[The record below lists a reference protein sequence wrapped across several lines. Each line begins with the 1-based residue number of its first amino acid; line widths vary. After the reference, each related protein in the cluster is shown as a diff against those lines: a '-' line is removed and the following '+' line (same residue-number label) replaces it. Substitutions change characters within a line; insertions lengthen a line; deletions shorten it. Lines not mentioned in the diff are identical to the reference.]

1 MASRIVCEASKTPD
15 KLEDRLMGHD
25 AKKPKYGDGHG
36 LGLKRKYIQ
45 LVALAPGM
53 RVLAAL
59 QLAATG

>member
-1 MASRIVCEASKTPD
+1 
-15 KLEDRLMGHD
+15 MGDD